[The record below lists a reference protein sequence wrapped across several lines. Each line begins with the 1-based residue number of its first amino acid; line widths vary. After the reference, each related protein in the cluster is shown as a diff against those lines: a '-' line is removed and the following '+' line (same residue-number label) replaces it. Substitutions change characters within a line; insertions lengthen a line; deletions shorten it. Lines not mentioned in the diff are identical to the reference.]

1 MGRYASHRAIM
12 APTGYAYGLN
22 KGKVVTKTEKK
33 TTPAQRRGKLGK
45 KTKFVRDIIREV
57 AGFAPY
63 ERRMMELLKNGKEK
77 RALKVAKQRLG
88 THKRQGQ
95 EGGDVHQPSQ
105 HGPQV
110 DSRLRNR

>member
-1 MGRYASHRAIM
+1 MGDAIGTSKAM

-33 TTPAQRRGKLGK
+33 TTPAVRKGKLGK
-45 KTKFVRDIIREV
+45 KTKFVRDVIREV

-77 RALKVAKQRLG
+77 RALRVAKMRLG
-88 THKRQGQ
+88 THKRGKAKR
-95 EGGDVHQPSQ
+95 EEMSTALR
-105 HGPQV
+105 QV
-110 DSRLRNR
+110 RK